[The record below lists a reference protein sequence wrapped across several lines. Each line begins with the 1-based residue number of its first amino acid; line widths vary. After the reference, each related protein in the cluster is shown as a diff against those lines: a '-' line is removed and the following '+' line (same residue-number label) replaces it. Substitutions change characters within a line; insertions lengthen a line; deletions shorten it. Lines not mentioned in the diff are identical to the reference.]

1 MKHALAHTEQA
12 PSFFTR
18 HGLLGLV
25 VAVALSVS
33 ACASTSSEG
42 GVIDKA
48 MQLVGLSK
56 PPVKPG
62 PEVAALSTPK
72 PTQVTLRIHAG
83 QVLNTDSKGQS
94 LSLVARIYK
103 LRSYGTF
110 MQTPYAAFQS
120 DGDASR
126 TLEKEV
132 VEMREIVLTPGQRY
146 EMIETMTPEATHI
159 AVVGLLRAPDPRR
172 WKFVFDAR
180 EAARTGITIGAHGCA
195 LSVAVGEPLLAAPE
209 SRRLA
214 GVRCQ

>member
-1 MKHALAHTEQA
+1 MSL
-12 PSFFTR
+12 
-18 HGLLGLV
+18 
-25 VAVALSVS
+25 S

-42 GVIDKA
+42 GVLDKA

-62 PEVAALSTPK
+62 PDVTAMSAPK

-83 QVLNTDSKGQS
+83 QVLNIDSKGQS

-103 LRSYGTF
+103 LRSYATF
-110 MQTPYAAFQS
+110 VQTPYAAFQR
-120 DGDASR
+120 DGDAGGA
-126 TLEKEV
+126 LDKEV
-132 VEMREIVLTPGQRY
+132 VEMREIVLTPGQKY
-146 EMIETMTPEATHI
+146 EMIETMTAEATHI
-159 AVVGLLRAPDPRR
+159 AVVGLLRASDPRR